1 MYTIDESVKHQET
14 GKIGKV
20 IGYGHQILNDVYTVT
35 LKVIVVEAANSPKR
49 LFVLE
54 DILSA
59 WSH

>member
-1 MYTIDESVKHQET
+1 MYTIDERVKHQET
-14 GKIGKV
+14 GNIGKV
-20 IGYGHQILNDVYTVT
+20 IGYGHQILNNVYTVT
-35 LKVIVVEAANSPKR
+35 LKVIVVESANSSKR